1 MYSMI
6 LQNVFAFLGI
16 KNEAILALE
25 IEIKERLLETR
36 KRSDGVLQ
44 AILASLSIFFFN
56 SKNSVLLG

>member
-1 MYSMI
+1 M
-6 LQNVFAFLGI
+6 AFLGK

-44 AILASLSIFFFN
+44 RYIGKPFKEFCFVRVNYNLHFQQSEA
-56 SKNSVLLG
+56 